1 MPVVEREAPRHHW
14 RRYVSAWMLIV
25 GCGTP
30 TACSDANTG
39 GADEQTLPTHV
50 ETTTTAP
57 NATPRASPSPA
68 TSSVPT
74 PRYRGMIEE
83 AIGTRQFWMP
93 IMEAELGLHGAL
105 WALVAS
111 APREAPGPRLTLLKF
126 TPIGPRGSLALSG
139 PPEHLMVLSQPAV
152 DRQDAG
158 RELARILSAPK
169 TRTRVLGDTT
179 GLTGTPEEAWTQLSA
194 DARRLRDSGPRR
206 DPMVTLTALARVVS
220 ATTRDVMSS
229 PRQLRALFAALLDND
244 EPEIVSASARRAELT
259 VGSTRLTLLRRAR
272 WSVSEITTT
281 EPSTEPEARPTSSPR
296 PTQPPR

>member
-14 RRYVSAWMLIV
+14 RRYVSAWLLIV

-39 GADEQTLPTHV
+39 GANEQTLPTHF

-83 AIGTRQFWMP
+83 AIGGRQFWMP

-158 RELARILSAPK
+158 RELARILSAPTPCAK
-169 TRTRVLGDTT
+169 PVLHITHPLCTGDPL
-179 GLTGTPEEAWTQLSA
+179 G
-194 DARRLRDSGPRR
+194 
-206 DPMVTLTALARVVS
+206 
-220 ATTRDVMSS
+220 TRD
-229 PRQLRALFAALLDND
+229 LC
-244 EPEIVSASARRAELT
+244 SAVLIRTRRAEHGQL
-259 VGSTRLTLLRRAR
+259 GSPFSRDSLQ
-272 WSVSEITTT
+272 
-281 EPSTEPEARPTSSPR
+281 PTH
-296 PTQPPR
+296 